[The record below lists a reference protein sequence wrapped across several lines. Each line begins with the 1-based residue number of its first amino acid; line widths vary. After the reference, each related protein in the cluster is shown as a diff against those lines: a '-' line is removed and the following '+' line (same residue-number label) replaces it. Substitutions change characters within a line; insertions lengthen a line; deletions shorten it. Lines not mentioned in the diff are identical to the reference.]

1 MTLIEQIGQNPD
13 SYLLDRMVTCQY
25 CRAPMETAGESFNEA
40 PKYVCATKNKGCGLP
55 DIDAEPFNRLILRTV
70 INAILDEDNIS
81 KVTGIVREEALKE
94 SEEAVDAI
102 SEMQGREHRLF
113 RIHEGKPMYDSER
126 YTLLTD
132 AEDAEDAEKE
142 YLQKM
147 EAEYLERWE
156 QAGPYRNAVENPRKV
171 RQYSLNLDTYLRP
184 SNIRTT
190 RAIMESAVKEIL
202 AGPGSAIIN
211 YRLILPHTRAT
222 KARLSDEVQF

>member
-1 MTLIEQIGQNPD
+1 MTLIEQTEQNPD
-13 SYLLDRMVTCQY
+13 IYLLDRMVTCQY

-81 KVTGIVREEALKE
+81 KVTGIVREEALEE

-132 AEDAEDAEKE
+132 AEKE

-156 QAGPYRNAVENPRKV
+156 QAGPYRNAAENPRKV
-171 RQYSLNLDTYLRP
+171 REYSLNLDTYLRP

-211 YRLILPHTRAT
+211 YKLILPHTRAT
-222 KARLSDEVQF
+222 KPRLSDEVQF